1 MLIEQKNMTECSFKP
16 TTLEYAALNVEARGD
31 ANITL
36 YSKIKKRQYADEKT
50 ISTDE
55 YER

>member
-1 MLIEQKNMTECSFKP
+1 LLIEQKNMTECSFKP